1 MAYQS
6 DLGDSPL
13 IIDDSNAADFVQR
26 WRDEGRAFGMVPR
39 DYQAAPFGS
48 ASRPAVDLSMGAIL
62 QRSQFADAIKRA
74 DEARTTPDD
83 WRKAMEVP
91 IQNQGSWGYCW
102 AFGAV
107 TAMTVTY
114 AMTGHVAPN
123 LNPFPVAYRIK
134 GGRNQGGWAEQAYKG
149 VADFGVPT
157 HDVWAG
163 NKEGMSQWQSPEVIA
178 SANRHKVTA
187 SLELPQNN
195 FAALVTSLT
204 HPKFARPVTMGLN
217 WWGHLVCAVRAV
229 ALDGGKFGILI
240 VNSWGSGWGQAGCGV
255 LVESKSIAFE
265 QIRIE
270 RCTPILAA

>member
-1 MAYQS
+1 MSYQS
-6 DLGDSPL
+6 DLGSDPL
-13 IIDDSNAADFVQR
+13 IIDDSNAAEFVQR

-39 DYQAAPFGS
+39 DYRIAPFGS
-48 ASRPAVDLSMGAIL
+48 ASKPAVDLSMGPIL

-74 DEARTTPDD
+74 DEARCTPDD

-91 IQNQGSWGYCW
+91 IQSQTDWGYCW
-102 AFGAV
+102 FFGTCTAV
-107 TAMTVTY
+107 EVTY
-114 AMTGHVAPN
+114 AMTGHKCPN
-123 LNPFPVAYRIK
+123 LNPFPTAYRIK
-134 GGRNQGGWAEQAYKG
+134 NGRNQGGWAEQALKG
-149 VADFGVPT
+149 IEKWGIPQ
-157 HDVWAG
+157 HSVWQG
-163 NKEGMSQWQSPEVIA
+163 NKADMSLWDKPEVIA

-229 ALDGGKFGILI
+229 ALPGGGFGILI
-240 VNSWGSGWGQAGCGV
+240 VNSWGPSWGQNGTGV

>member
-1 MAYQS
+1 MS
-6 DLGDSPL
+6 
-13 IIDDSNAADFVQR
+13 
-26 WRDEGRAFGMVPR
+26 
-39 DYQAAPFGS
+39 
-48 ASRPAVDLSMGAIL
+48 
-62 QRSQFADAIKRA
+62 
-74 DEARTTPDD
+74 
-83 WRKAMEVP
+83 
-91 IQNQGSWGYCW
+91 GYKP
-102 AFGAV
+102 
-107 TAMTVTY
+107 
-114 AMTGHVAPN
+114 PN

-204 HPKFARPVTMGLN
+204 HPKYARPVTMGLN
-217 WWGHLVCAVRAV
+217 WWGPLGCAVRAV
-229 ALDGGKFGILI
+229 ALPGGGFGVLI
-240 VNSWGSGWGQAGCGV
+240 VNSWGDDWGQAGCGV

-270 RCTPILAA
+270 RCKPVTE

>member
-6 DLGDSPL
+6 DLGTDPL
-13 IIDDSNAADFVQR
+13 IIDDSNAAQFVEK
-26 WRDEGRAFGMVPR
+26 WRDEGRAFGAVPR
-39 DYQAAPFGS
+39 DYKVAPFGS
-48 ASRPAVDLSMGAIL
+48 ASRPSVDLSMGAIL

-74 DEARTTPDD
+74 DENKTTPDD

-91 IQNQGSWGYCW
+91 IQNQTDWSLCW
-102 AFGAV
+102 FFGTCAAV
-107 TAMTVTY
+107 EVTY
-114 AMTGHVAPN
+114 AMTGHKCPN
-123 LNPFPVAYRIK
+123 LNPFPTAYRIK
-134 GGRNQGGWAEQAYKG
+134 GGRNQGGWAEQALQGIEKWG
-149 VADFGVPT
+149 IPQ
-157 HDVWAG
+157 HSVWQG
-163 NKEGMSQWQSPEVIA
+163 NKADMSLWDKPEVIA

-229 ALDGGKFGILI
+229 ALPGGGFGILI
-240 VNSWGSGWGQAGCGV
+240 VNSWGDGWGQNGCGV

>member
-1 MAYQS
+1 
-6 DLGDSPL
+6 
-13 IIDDSNAADFVQR
+13 
-26 WRDEGRAFGMVPR
+26 
-39 DYQAAPFGS
+39 
-48 ASRPAVDLSMGAIL
+48 
-62 QRSQFADAIKRA
+62 
-74 DEARTTPDD
+74 
-83 WRKAMEVP
+83 
-91 IQNQGSWGYCW
+91 
-102 AFGAV
+102 
-107 TAMTVTY
+107 
-114 AMTGHVAPN
+114 MTGHGAPN
-123 LNPFPVAYRIK
+123 LNPFPLAYRIK

-163 NKEGMSQWQSPEVIA
+163 NKEGMGQWQSPEVIA

-255 LVESKSIAFE
+255 LIESKSIAFE

>member
-1 MAYQS
+1 MSYQS
-6 DLGDSPL
+6 DLGSNPL
-13 IIDDSNAADFVQR
+13 IIDDSNAAEFVQK
-26 WRDEGRAFGMVPR
+26 WRDEGKTFGGDPR
-39 DYQAAPFGS
+39 NYQVAPFGS
-48 ASRPAVDLSMGAIL
+48 ASKPAVDLSMGPIL

-74 DEARTTPDD
+74 DEARCTPDD

-102 AFGAV
+102 AFGTV
-107 TAMTVTY
+107 TAIEVAY
-114 AMTGHVAPN
+114 AMTGFKSPG

-134 GGRNQGGWAEQAYKG
+134 GGRNQGGWAEQALKG
-149 VADFGVPT
+149 IAEFGVPQ
-157 HDVWAG
+157 HSVWPK
-163 NKEGMSQWQSPEVIA
+163 NKEGMAQWQAADVIA

-229 ALDGGKFGILI
+229 ALPGGGFGILI
-240 VNSWGSGWGQAGCGV
+240 VNSWGPSWGQNGCGV
-255 LVESKSIAFE
+255 LVEGKSIAFE

-270 RCTPILAA
+270 RVTPVTP

>member
-1 MAYQS
+1 MSYQS
-6 DLGDSPL
+6 DLGTNPL
-13 IIDDSNAADFVQR
+13 IIDDSNAAQFVEK
-26 WRDEGRAFGMVPR
+26 WRDEGRAFGMTPR
-39 DYQAAPFGS
+39 DYRAAPFGS
-48 ASRPAVDLSMGAIL
+48 ASFPAVDLSMGAIL

-83 WRKAMEVP
+83 WRKAMGVP
-91 IQNQGSWGYCW
+91 IENQGNWGYCW
-102 AFGAV
+102 AHGTINAV
-107 TAMTVTY
+107 EITY
-114 AMTGHVAPN
+114 AMTGHNCPN

-134 GGRNQGGWAEQAYKG
+134 GGRNQGGWGEQALKG
-149 VADFGVPT
+149 IAEFGIPE
-157 HDVWAG
+157 HSVWPG
-163 NKEGMSQWQSPEVIA
+163 NKEGMSQWQLPEVVA

-229 ALDGGKFGILI
+229 ALPGGGFGILI
-240 VNSWGSGWGQAGCGV
+240 VNSWGEGWGQNGCGV